1 MSRDDFKFMSIM
13 EDSVI
18 KCEDGE
24 VSLPL
29 RNLNLQMPANRSK
42 AICRTLYLKRKF
54 FKDAK
59 FREDC
64 KEDGKVWFILHHGV
78 YHHNKPDKICF

>member
-24 VSLPL
+24 VSLPFVTSTYRCQRIGVRL
-29 RNLNLQMPANRSK
+29 HVG
-42 AICRTLYLKRKF
+42 LYLKRKF

-59 FREDC
+59 SREDC